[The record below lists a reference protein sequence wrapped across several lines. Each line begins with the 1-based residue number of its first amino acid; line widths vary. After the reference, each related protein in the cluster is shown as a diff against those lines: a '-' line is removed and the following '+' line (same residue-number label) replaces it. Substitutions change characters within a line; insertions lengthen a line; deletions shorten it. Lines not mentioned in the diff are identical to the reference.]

1 MQQDIFQSFSGE
13 ISEQI
18 MWQTTRMFEKSRT
31 WWWLA
36 AMVLSMHAANALSA
50 EPAPQASPAPAV
62 MAPEQKTA
70 TESAKPASDPAKE
83 KPADAPAAPAPKPT
97 PHIALIVPLAS
108 KTFSRV
114 ADAVKQGFEA
124 GADAEGKNA
133 AAYRIYPADDDAAA
147 LATLYRKAVG
157 EGATAI
163 IGGVTRDGANAIV
176 KEAGYVPTLSL
187 NAPSTALD
195 GDGPDKFFYVSLN
208 VDWEARLVARAA
220 AQEGFKRATIVAGN
234 AAIARR
240 IADSIEK
247 EWLRAGGEISTRLSF
262 VEASEATRLRGA
274 LERAKADVV
283 FLSLDARTARLARP
297 YLPSGTPVYATSQSL
312 DARAGAVA
320 NLDLD
325 GVRIL
330 EMPWLVEKDHP
341 AVMAYNKPADGT
353 PLDYERLYALGI
365 DAWRLTQLILKAD
378 KPRSIPPLDGVTGKL
393 TLDGAQFVRT
403 LATVEIRDGLPIV
416 SRSAD

>member
-1 MQQDIFQSFSGE
+1 
-13 ISEQI
+13 
-18 MWQTTRMFEKSRT
+18 MFEQSRT
-31 WWWLA
+31 LWWLA
-36 AMVLSMHAANALSA
+36 ALPLALYAANALSV
-50 EPAPQASPAPAV
+50 EPAPQASPTVTVTPLEKIPALES
-62 MAPEQKTA
+62 PKTD
-70 TESAKPASDPAKE
+70 AKD
-83 KPADAPAAPAPKPT
+83 KPADGVTPPTPKPT

-133 AAYRIYPADDDAAA
+133 ATYRIYPAEDDGAA
-147 LATLYRKAVG
+147 LSTLYRKAVS

-176 KEAGYVPTLSL
+176 KEAGAVPTLSL
-187 NAPSTALD
+187 NAPSVALD

-220 AQEGFKRATIVAGN
+220 SNEGYKRATIVAGN
-234 AAIARR
+234 AAIAKR
-240 IADSIEK
+240 IADSFEK
-247 EWLRAGGEISTRLSF
+247 EWLRLGGE
-262 VEASEATRLRGA
+262 VATRLPFAESSEAPRLRSA

-283 FLSLDARTARLARP
+283 FMSLDARGARLVRP
-297 YLPSGTPVYATSQSL
+297 YIPAGTPIYATSQSL

-378 KPRSIPPLDGVTGKL
+378 KPRNIAPLDGVTGKL
-393 TLDGAQFVRT
+393 TLDGAQFVRA
-403 LATVEIRDGLPIV
+403 LATVEIRDGQPIV